1 MSIQWSLVLFTALT
15 GLAGWL
21 FACVLISEWTNRAER
36 TRFIAMLSG
45 LVLMA
50 VGGFASVLHLS
61 HPENMLAALSH
72 PTSGIFIE
80 AVLVG
85 ISALCAI
92 VYLVLHARK
101 ASDTVRKVFLVISA
115 IAGVALSF
123 MAGSSYMMSSCP
135 AWDTPLLPL
144 GYLGTALAMGSL
156 AYLALV
162 GARGS
167 KEDASFFAKVAL
179 AGSLVGVVL
188 AALYVF
194 MVPEVLNAAGSWAIA
209 AVVGNLAAA
218 VCAGVAMKKPE
229 SATALAAVGCVLA
242 LGAGMAFR
250 CAMWLS
256 MVPINDFFNMI

>member
-101 ASDTVRKVFLVISA
+101 VSDTVRKVFLVISA

-135 AWDTPLLPL
+135 GVGYPLAASRVSGNRFGDGLPCL
-144 GYLGTALAMGSL
+144 PRARRCSRFERRCVLFRESRSCRIARRGCAC
-156 AYLALV
+156 
-162 GARGS
+162 GAVRFHGPRGS
-167 KEDASFFAKVAL
+167 
-179 AGSLVGVVL
+179 
-188 AALYVF
+188 
-194 MVPEVLNAAGSWAIA
+194 
-209 AVVGNLAAA
+209 
-218 VCAGVAMKKPE
+218 
-229 SATALAAVGCVLA
+229 
-242 LGAGMAFR
+242 
-250 CAMWLS
+250 
-256 MVPINDFFNMI
+256 

>member
-21 FACVLISEWTNRAER
+21 FAYVLISEWTNRAER
-36 TRFIAMLSG
+36 TQFVAMLAG
-45 LVLMA
+45 VVLMA
-50 VGGFASVLHLS
+50 VGGFASVLHLA

-85 ISALCAI
+85 ISASCAV
-92 VYLVLHARK
+92 VYLVLGKRK
-101 ASDTVRKVFLVISA
+101 ASDTVRKVFLVLSA

-135 AWDTPLLPL
+135 AWNTLLLPL
-144 GYLGTALAMGSL
+144 GYLGTALSMGGQ
-156 AYLALV
+156 AYLVIVGLRGTESESAFFTKLALAGALV
-162 GARGS
+162 GA
-167 KEDASFFAKVAL
+167 
-179 AGSLVGVVL
+179 VL
-188 AALYVF
+188 AALYAFAIPGVF
-194 MVPEVLNAAGSWAIA
+194 DAASAWVLAAIG
-209 AVVGNLAAA
+209 GNLAAA
-218 VCAGVAMKKPE
+218 ACCGIALKKPE
-229 SATALAAVGCVLA
+229 NVMALAVVGCVIA
-242 LGAGMAFR
+242 FGAGVAFR